1 MAERR
6 SDMRERLMVLMTMV
20 NAAVLAFTIGGRR
33 PVEAKSDALPV
44 LRGSALEI
52 VDAQG
57 RVRASIGV
65 LPADNSANSQGIPET
80 VLLRLI
86 TERGRPAIKISTSEE
101 GSGFMAAGPTGTS
114 QTYVTVGSKGNTA
127 SMRVRNEDGT
137 ELTVAPK

>member
-1 MAERR
+1 
-6 SDMRERLMVLMTMV
+6 MRERVMVLLTIV
-20 NAAVLAFTIGGRR
+20 NVAVLAFTLAERR
-33 PVEAKSDALPV
+33 PVEARSDGSV
-44 LRGSALEI
+44 LRGRALEI

-65 LPADNSANSQGIPET
+65 LPAEKNGNGEGIPET
-80 VLLRLI
+80 VLLRLM

-127 SMRVRNEDGT
+127 SMRIRNEDGT
-137 ELTVAPK
+137 ELTMAPK

>member
-1 MAERR
+1 
-6 SDMRERLMVLMTMV
+6 MRERVMVLLTIV
-20 NAAVLAFTIGGRR
+20 NVVVLAFTLAERR
-33 PVEAKSDALPV
+33 PVEAWSDGSV
-44 LRGSALEI
+44 LRGRGLEI

-65 LPADNSANSQGIPET
+65 LPAEKNGNGEGIPET
-80 VLLRLI
+80 VLLRLM

-127 SMRVRNEDGT
+127 SMRIRNEDGT
-137 ELTVAPK
+137 ELTMAPK

>member
-1 MAERR
+1 
-6 SDMRERLMVLMTMV
+6 MRERVMVLLTIV
-20 NAAVLAFTIGGRR
+20 NVAVLAFTLAERR
-33 PVEAKSDALPV
+33 PVEARSDGSV
-44 LRGSALEI
+44 LRGRALEI

-65 LPADNSANSQGIPET
+65 LPAEKNGNGEGIPET
-80 VLLRLI
+80 VLLRLM

-127 SMRVRNEDGT
+127 SLRIRNEDGT
-137 ELTVAPK
+137 ELTMAPK

>member
-1 MAERR
+1 
-6 SDMRERLMVLMTMV
+6 MRERLMVLLTIV
-20 NAAVLAFTIGGRR
+20 NVMVLAFSLAARQ

-65 LPADNSANSQGIPET
+65 LPAEGNATGQGIPET
-80 VLLRLI
+80 VLLRLM

-101 GSGFMAAGPTGTS
+101 GSGFMAAGPTGTH
-114 QTYVTVGSKGNTA
+114 QTYAKLGSNGATA
-127 SMRVRNEDGT
+127 SLVVRSETTG
-137 ELTVAPK
+137 ERILAAE

>member
-1 MAERR
+1 
-6 SDMRERLMVLMTMV
+6 MRERLMVLLTVV
-20 NAAVLAFTIGGRR
+20 NVAVLAFTLAERR
-33 PVEAKSDALPV
+33 PVEARSDALPV

-52 VDAQG
+52 VDTQG

-65 LPADNSANSQGIPET
+65 LPAEKSANGQGLPET
-80 VLLRLI
+80 VLLRLM

-127 SMRVRNEDGT
+127 SLRLRNENT
-137 ELTVAPK
+137 AERVLSAE

>member
-1 MAERR
+1 
-6 SDMRERLMVLMTMV
+6 MRDRLMVLLTAV
-20 NAAVLAFTIGGRR
+20 NIVVLALTFAERR
-33 PVEAKSDALPV
+33 PVEARSDALPV

-52 VDAQG
+52 VDTQG

-65 LPADNSANSQGIPET
+65 LPAEKGANSQGIPET
-80 VLLRLI
+80 VLLRLM

-127 SMRVRNEDGT
+127 SIRIKNEDGS
-137 ELTVAPK
+137 ELTMSPK

>member
-1 MAERR
+1 
-6 SDMRERLMVLMTMV
+6 MRDRLMVLLTIV
-20 NAAVLAFTIGGRR
+20 NVMVLAFSLAARQ

-52 VDAQG
+52 VDTQG

-65 LPADNSANSQGIPET
+65 LPAEGNATGRGIPET
-80 VLLRLI
+80 VLLRLM

-114 QTYVTVGSKGNTA
+114 QTYVTVGSKGDTA
-127 SMRVRNEDGT
+127 SMRIRNENGR

>member
-1 MAERR
+1 
-6 SDMRERLMVLMTMV
+6 MRERLMVLLTVV
-20 NAAVLAFTIGGRR
+20 NVAVLAFTLAERR

-52 VDAQG
+52 VDTQG

-65 LPADNSANSQGIPET
+65 LPTEKTADKQGIPET
-80 VLLRLI
+80 VLLRLM

-114 QTYVTVGSKGNTA
+114 QTYVAVGSKGNTA
-127 SMRVRNEDGT
+127 SMRIRNEDGT
-137 ELTVAPK
+137 ELTMAPR

>member
-1 MAERR
+1 
-6 SDMRERLMVLMTMV
+6 MRERLMVLLTVV
-20 NAAVLAFTIGGRR
+20 NVGVLAFTVAERR

-52 VDAQG
+52 VDPQG

-65 LPADNSANSQGIPET
+65 LPAEQGANGQGIPET
-80 VLLRLI
+80 VLLRLV
-86 TERGRPAIKISTSEE
+86 TERGRPAIKVSTSEE

-114 QTYVTVGSKGNTA
+114 QTYVTLGSKGNTA
-127 SMRVRNEDGT
+127 SMRIRNEEGA